1 MKIQKFDSRVIDVND
16 STKSYEWT
24 SGEQEYLLVYDSEGD
39 LLGIDI
45 EGIEQDILDD
55 IVNRPY
61 SYDFPSTLD
70 EYNKGLF

>member
-1 MKIQKFDSRVIDVND
+1 MKIQKFDGRIVELND
-16 STKSYEWT
+16 STETYEWT
-24 SGEQEYLLVYDSEGD
+24 SGEQEYSLVYDNEGD

-55 IVNRPY
+55 IIDRPC
-61 SYDFPSTLD
+61 SYDFPSTVD

>member
-1 MKIQKFDSRVIDVND
+1 MKIQKFDGRIVELND
-16 STKSYEWT
+16 STETYEWT
-24 SGEQEYLLVYDSEGD
+24 SGEQEYSLVYDNEGD

-55 IVNRPY
+55 IIDRPY
-61 SYDFPSTLD
+61 SYDFPSTVD

>member
-1 MKIQKFDSRVIDVND
+1 MKIQKFDGRVVKLSD
-16 STKSYEWT
+16 STETYEWI
-24 SGEQEYLLVYDSEGD
+24 SGEQEYLLVYDNEGD

-45 EGIEQDILDD
+45 DRIEQEILDG
-55 IVNRPY
+55 IVDRPY

>member
-1 MKIQKFDSRVIDVND
+1 MKLQKFDGRIIKLND

>member
-1 MKIQKFDSRVIDVND
+1 MKIQKFDGRVIEVSD
-16 STKSYEWT
+16 SIETYEWT

-55 IVNRPY
+55 IVDRLY
-61 SYDFPSTLD
+61 SYDFPSTLE